1 MSRNET
7 DDASTECSQ
16 CKTANPDRFVLYY
29 TTLVN
34 FYNDYIVRYQW
45 YSS

>member
-1 MSRNET
+1 
-7 DDASTECSQ
+7 
-16 CKTANPDRFVLYY
+16 VLYY